1 MPKHRGLDGPPH
13 SYVVA
18 GEWPD
23 GKLDGQVLAEYVRQ
37 VAVRL
42 DEAIGGRSV
51 RDVAREADL
60 QHTTVLGL
68 LKGESWPDLVTIAK
82 LEQELGVRLWPDDLA
97 C

>member
-1 MPKHRGLDGPPH
+1 MPKHRGLDGSPR
-13 SYVVA
+13 SYVA
-18 GEWPD
+18 GGEWPD
-23 GKLDGQVLAEYVRQ
+23 VPIRGEVLAEYVRQ

-82 LEQELGVRLWPDDLA
+82 LEQELGVRLWPDELPG
-97 C
+97 